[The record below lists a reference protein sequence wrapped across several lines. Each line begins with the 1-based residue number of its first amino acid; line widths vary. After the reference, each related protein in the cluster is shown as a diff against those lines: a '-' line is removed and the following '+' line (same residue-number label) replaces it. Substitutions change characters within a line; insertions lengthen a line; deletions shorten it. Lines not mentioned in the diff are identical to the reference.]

1 MQVIHHMLS
10 LTEIKTGKR
19 ILWNAEPYV
28 VVEYQHSFLGR
39 GGAVM
44 RTKLKNLLSGAII
57 DYTFQDKDKVEEAEV
72 VKSKAQFLYHTGD
85 EYAFMNMED
94 YDQFTLDKRVLGPL
108 ADYLI
113 DGTEVT
119 MLHWNG
125 RPLNIELPIKMTFV
139 VSEAPPGIKG
149 DTASGGD
156 KVVTLETGMLLTTPL
171 FIKTGDRVIVNTEKG
186 TYVSRA

>member
-1 MQVIHHMLS
+1 MQVIHLMLS

-94 YDQFTLDKRVLGPL
+94 YDQFTLDKSVLGPL

-125 RPLNIELPIKMTFV
+125 RPLNIELPIKMTFA
-139 VSEAPPGIKG
+139 VSDAPPGIKG

-156 KVVTLETGMLLTTPL
+156 KVVTLETGMMLTTPL

>member
-1 MQVIHHMLS
+1 MLN

-19 ILWNAEPYV
+19 ILWNDEPYI

-57 DYTFQDKDKVEEAEV
+57 DYTFQDKDKVDEAEV
-72 VKSKAQFLYHTGD
+72 TKSKAQYLYHAGD
-85 EYAFMNMED
+85 EYTFMSMDD
-94 YDQFTLDKRVLGPL
+94 YDQFALDKSVLGPL
-108 ADYLI
+108 AEYLI

-119 MLHWNG
+119 MLNWNG
-125 RPLNIELPIKMTFV
+125 KPLNVELPIKMTFTV
-139 VSEAPPGIKG
+139 ADAPPGLKG

-156 KVVTLETGMLLTTPL
+156 KVVTLETGMQLTTPL
-171 FIKTGDRVIVNTEKG
+171 FVKAGDRVIVNTEKG
-186 TYVSRA
+186 TYVSRAND

>member
-1 MQVIHHMLS
+1 MLN

-19 ILWNAEPYV
+19 ILWNEEPYV

-72 VKSKAQFLYHTGD
+72 IKSKAQYLYHTDD
-85 EYAFMNMED
+85 EYSFMDMED
-94 YDQFTLDKRVLGPL
+94 YDQFTLDKSVLGPL
-108 ADYLI
+108 AEYLI

-119 MLHWNG
+119 MLNWNG
-125 RPLNIELPIKMTFV
+125 RPLNIELPIKMTFTV
-139 VSEAPPGIKG
+139 ADAPPGIKG

-156 KVVTLETGMLLTTPL
+156 KVVTLETGMSLTTPL